1 MATVEQEFVD
11 LLANGIA
18 DAIDEVI
25 MMTKNGYKLNV
36 ETWLD
41 PTLEYGQQRRW
52 KYTWSK
58 END

>member
-41 PTLEYGQQRRW
+41 LTLEYGQQRRW